1 MVKGLAAER
10 EFTAIGRDRRLRVR
24 PPDLEQGIEQ
34 LSRVAAGT
42 IDTITLNM
50 VMRRW
55 ARAEARQGDLDRAR
69 AVLDE
74 MVATFRDKGINP
86 VVLGQ
91 IRKQAETTAQALS
104 REA

>member
-55 ARAEARQGDLDRAR
+55 ARAVLDR
-69 AVLDE
+69 
-74 MVATFRDKGINP
+74 MVATFAARGSTRSSWAGSG
-86 VVLGQ
+86 V
-91 IRKQAETTAQALS
+91 RRA
-104 REA
+104 